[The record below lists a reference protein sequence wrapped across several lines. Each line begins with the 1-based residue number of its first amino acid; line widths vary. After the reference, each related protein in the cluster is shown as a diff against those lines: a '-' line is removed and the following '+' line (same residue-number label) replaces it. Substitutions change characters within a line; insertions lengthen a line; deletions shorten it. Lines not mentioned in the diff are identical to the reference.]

1 MIKQWI
7 KNLIAKN
14 KVYTPSM
21 KEVVA
26 EFNETDNNELIEWL
40 KGEKY
45 LIDEKSEIMTE
56 EFEKKHQWALSRN
69 MMINKTITYIQDG
82 IKKEKK

>member
-40 KGEKY
+40 KGNKY
-45 LIDEKSEIMTE
+45 LIDEKSETATE
-56 EFEKKHQWALSRN
+56 EFEKKHQWELSRN
-69 MMINKTITYIQDG
+69 MMINKTITYIQEG
-82 IKKEKK
+82 IRREK

>member
-26 EFNETDNNELIEWL
+26 EFNKTDNNELIEWL
-40 KGEKY
+40 KDNKY
-45 LIDEKSEIMTE
+45 LIDEKSETATE
-56 EFEKKHQWALSRN
+56 EFEKKHQWELSRN
-69 MMINKTITYIQDG
+69 MMINKTITYIQEG
-82 IKKEKK
+82 IRREK